1 MQIAI
6 VHYHL
11 NRGGVT
17 QVIVNHLRSLSSTVE
32 ADGPLRVAI
41 LFGGRRQ
48 DWPEQVIADLPGVE
62 TTLCEVPLLEY
73 DSDDTVHED
82 ELRQQITEAMASIGM
97 SPANA
102 VLHIHNHALGKN
114 RSLPGTVSRLAEEGQ
129 ALLLQIHDFPEDSR
143 PDNYRALADSLAPN
157 DPERLAALLYPQ
169 SSSIHYALLNGRDQ
183 AIMLRAGVAD
193 ERLHALPNPV
203 SDFHGLP
210 DRELARRRLGEVFG
224 VTRDVRYYLYP
235 VRGIRR
241 KNLGEALLWSAAA
254 DASHTRLALTLPPLN
269 PLETP
274 RYQSWKQLARECQLP
289 FLFEVGAEGGLSFG
303 ENLAAADALMTTSIA
318 EGFGMVF
325 LECWLAGRDL
335 VGRDLPEITA
345 DFVAEG
351 VDLSQ
356 LEPQVLVPI
365 DWVGQKAFEED
376 LDVAYGRMLTAYNRP
391 RPPAAEISREVGE
404 LVQDGLLDFARLS
417 PRLQSKVVA
426 SVASNGIYRKQLSEL
441 NPSIPA
447 HLTAMPG
454 ASGQR
459 VERNAFAVR
468 QSFSLESTG
477 RRLRQLYQQILASP
491 RGDITHL
498 DRGSEILHAFL
509 GLSRVHPI
517 RID

>member
-1 MQIAI
+1 
-6 VHYHL
+6 
-11 NRGGVT
+11 
-17 QVIVNHLRSLSSTVE
+17 
-32 ADGPLRVAI
+32 
-41 LFGGRRQ
+41 
-48 DWPEQVIADLPGVE
+48 
-62 TTLCEVPLLEY
+62 
-73 DSDDTVHED
+73 
-82 ELRQQITEAMASIGM
+82 
-97 SPANA
+97 
-102 VLHIHNHALGKN
+102 
-114 RSLPGTVSRLAEEGQ
+114 
-129 ALLLQIHDFPEDSR
+129 
-143 PDNYRALADSLAPN
+143 
-157 DPERLAALLYPQ
+157 
-169 SSSIHYALLNGRDQ
+169 
-183 AIMLRAGVAD
+183 
-193 ERLHALPNPV
+193 
-203 SDFHGLP
+203 
-210 DRELARRRLGEVFG
+210 
-224 VTRDVRYYLYP
+224 
-235 VRGIRR
+235 
-241 KNLGEALLWSAAA
+241 
-254 DASHTRLALTLPPLN
+254 LN

-391 RPPAAEISREVGE
+391 QPPAAEISREVGE

-491 RGDITHL
+491 RGDITPL